1 MGERVRL
8 GEVTVPSGT
17 LAVVDAGMLGLE
29 QYDELAVEI
38 GDVPAGTPL
47 TVVGERLDA
56 NHSGSGLRWVG
67 IEILPGVEPASSR
80 PAGEVFVDFA
90 NVLFADR
97 RSLDGWE
104 HDRSLDGRADLVFRG
119 RDARDVAAS
128 VGAEPLDNGW
138 GWLNLPVADCER
150 RARLVEEIVRQNGRA
165 IEIDHRPH
173 SHLHRLQMQMQAA
186 PQGAG
191 EIDLDTARLCAV
203 RTVPGKGQFRVF
215 WDMAP
220 DGRLARIRVELVPQ
234 AEQSSPAGPEPTRR
248 LASRAEHGKAGLKPT
263 EVANNTA
270 AGGEP
275 VASSRAKPSPPK
287 TAAPSPAQPRP
298 DTNRK
303 KSEQAARDAQQDA
316 KRVASG
322 QAPDR
327 AAGTSVPAKRAGQK
341 QPRWSPAR
349 RTAKQSGRVRAP
361 KPAAA
366 VQIARDGDRLILITP
381 RGHRIEGLPPE
392 DLIEVLEALEK
403 L

>member
-1 MGERVRL
+1 MGVRTRL

-17 LAVVDAGMLGLE
+17 LAVVDAGMLGLD

-128 VGAEPLDNGW
+128 VGAERLDDGW
-138 GWLNLPVADCER
+138 GWLNLPAADCER
-150 RARLVEEIVRQNGRA
+150 KARLVEEIVRQNDRA

-173 SHLHRLQMQMQAA
+173 SHLHRLQLQMQAA

-191 EIDLDTARLCAV
+191 EIDLDNARLCAV
-203 RTVPGKGQFRVF
+203 RTVPGKGQFRVMR
-215 WDMAP
+215 DLAP
-220 DGRLARIRVELVPQ
+220 DGRLARIRVELVAQ
-234 AEQSSPAGPEPTRR
+234 AEQSSPAGPEPMRR
-248 LASRAEHGKAGLKPT
+248 PASRAEHGKAGHKPT
-263 EVANNTA
+263 EAANNTA

-275 VASSRAKPSPPK
+275 VASLRAKPTPPE
-287 TAAPSPAQPRP
+287 TAAPRPPQPRP

-303 KSEQAARDAQQDA
+303 KSEKAARDAQRA
-316 KRVASG
+316 TRRVASG
-322 QAPDR
+322 R
-327 AAGTSVPAKRAGQK
+327 AAGTSVPAKRPGQR
-341 QPRWSPAR
+341 QPRRSPAR
-349 RTAKQSGRVRAP
+349 RTAKPAGRVRAP

-366 VQIARDGDRLILITP
+366 VQVARDGDRLILITP
-381 RGHRIEGLPPE
+381 HGHRIEGLPPE
-392 DLIEVLEALEK
+392 DLIELLEALEK